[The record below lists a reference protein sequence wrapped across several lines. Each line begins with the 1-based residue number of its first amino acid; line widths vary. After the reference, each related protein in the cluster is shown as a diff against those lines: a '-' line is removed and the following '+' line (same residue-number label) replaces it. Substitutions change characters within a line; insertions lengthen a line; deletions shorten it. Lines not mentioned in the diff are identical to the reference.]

1 MRTDN
6 SVAWLL
12 ELDPD
17 NPSIRYWALRD
28 LLDQPEDDPQVRRA
42 RRTIMARGPVPRI
55 LAAQKADGNWV
66 PRSAR
71 YQNAATQIFLLAE
84 LAADPRDRRVRLG
97 CEYLMSHSSAANGA
111 FAAWS
116 ERPTPSKAVH
126 CDNGPLISALI
137 RLGFGDDARV
147 RAALEWQVRAILGRL
162 PADQYFKST
171 TAGPNFACGVNQGQA
186 CGWGA
191 TKAMRAFA
199 AVPKDRRTAAM
210 REAIRAGG
218 KFLLDHDLTTANFPY
233 TERISSTWFKFGF
246 PLSYWSDVLETAE
259 VLVDLGYGHDPRLA
273 GAFEFIL
280 SKRDREGRWKLENS
294 LNGKMWVDIE
304 EKGRPSKWVT
314 LRALRV
320 LKRAGHPVA

>member
-12 ELDPD
+12 EQDPD

-42 RRTIMARGPVPRI
+42 RKAIMARGPVPRI

-66 PRSAR
+66 RRGGR
-71 YQNAATQIFLLAE
+71 YQTLAMQIFLLAE
-84 LAADPRDRRVRLG
+84 LGADPGNRRVRLG
-97 CEYLMSHSSAANGA
+97 CEYLMGHTIARNGA
-111 FAAWS
+111 FASWS
-116 ERPTPSKAVH
+116 QPPVPSKAVH
-126 CDNGPLISALI
+126 CDNGPLVSALI
-137 RLGFGDDARV
+137 RLGFGDEERV
-147 RAALEWQVRAILGRL
+147 RAALEWQVRAILGKL
-162 PADQYFKST
+162 PPDQYFKST
-171 TAGPNFACGVNQGQA
+171 TSGPNFACGVNLGQA

-191 TKAMRAFA
+191 TKAMRALA
-199 AVPKDRRTAAM
+199 AVPKNKRTPGM
-210 REAIRAGG
+210 REAIRAGAE
-218 KFLLDHDLTTANFPY
+218 FLLNHDLSSANFPY

-246 PLSYWSDVLETAE
+246 PLSYWSDVLETTE
-259 VLVDLGYGHDPRLA
+259 GLVDLGYGHDPRLA

-280 SKRDREGRWKLENS
+280 SKRDGEGRWKLENS

-304 EKGRPSKWVT
+304 VKGHPSKWVT

-320 LKRAGHPVA
+320 LKRAGQAVA